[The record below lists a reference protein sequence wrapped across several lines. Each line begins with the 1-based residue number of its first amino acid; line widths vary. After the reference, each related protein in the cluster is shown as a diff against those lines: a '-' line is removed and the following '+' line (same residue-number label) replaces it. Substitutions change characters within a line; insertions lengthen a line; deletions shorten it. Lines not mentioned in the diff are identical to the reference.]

1 MELIHINAIKDVF
14 YWQRSHYPQEKFIR
28 MATLAI
34 CYLVTI
40 TETQTKNVNKRLFL
54 LKFTF
59 RENQVRQ
66 DSFQKSG
73 IKNLDRV
80 DGI

>member
-1 MELIHINAIKDVF
+1 MAIL
-14 YWQRSHYPQEKFIR
+14 
-28 MATLAI
+28 TI
-34 CYLVTI
+34 CYLVTL

-59 RENQVRQ
+59 RENQERQ
-66 DSFQKSG
+66 DSFQKCE